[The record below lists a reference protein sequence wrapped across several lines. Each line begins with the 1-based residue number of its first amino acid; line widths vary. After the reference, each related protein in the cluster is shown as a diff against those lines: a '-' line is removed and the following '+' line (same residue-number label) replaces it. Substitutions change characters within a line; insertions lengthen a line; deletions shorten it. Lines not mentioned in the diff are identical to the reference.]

1 MFKAVSLKVMWVKTV
16 SASAALF
23 ASLVFSASAFSQT
36 LTYGAPISLDVA
48 KKVAAAAV
56 AEAKKNNFTMVV
68 SIVDSS
74 GSLTYLEKID
84 GTQIASVD
92 VAIGKARTANN
103 FKRPTKVF
111 DEGVAGGRNVL
122 LSLPDAILIEG
133 GIPLIVDGKI
143 IGAIG
148 VSGGTSQQDGQVAE
162 VAVATLKAK

>member
-1 MFKAVSLKVMWVKTV
+1 MFKLISM
-16 SASAALF
+16 SAALV
-23 ASLVFSASAFSQT
+23 ASFVFSASAFSQT

-48 KKVAAAAV
+48 KKVAAVAV

-68 SIVDSS
+68 TIVDSS

-111 DEGVAGGRNVL
+111 EDGVAGGRNVL
-122 LSLPDAILIEG
+122 ISLPDAILIEG
-133 GIPLIVDGKI
+133 GIPLIVEGKI

-148 VSGGTSQQDGQVAE
+148 VSGGTSQQDGQIAE
-162 VAVATLKAK
+162 AAVASLKAK